1 MTDMINKISAYI
13 RLRLLNAKIGTLIF
27 AFILIF
33 AKVTLAGE
41 ADEPV
46 VKNLSVDKKNKA
58 ISYVLT
64 KPATVR
70 LRVGSRSGPLYR
82 TLVNWQKQE
91 EGNYAIKWDGMDTS
105 GTFNILDS
113 KNFTF
118 SFNYYLPGEDK
129 PILREYSESDLIISD
144 NFIGR
149 APRLLHLSQNHK
161 NHKKEHCKDLEVI
174 FKLPR
179 NMQRTKEGLPKIRG
193 ICPITIELPDKDKFW
208 FRQERFS
215 LNIFIDDVFVE
226 GEALGYTPYAWNF
239 NPKGINTGRHLIAV
253 NLKGFNDHIAVGSLP
268 IYVEATK

>member
-13 RLRLLNAKIGTLIF
+13 RLKLLNAEIGTLIF
-27 AFILIF
+27 TFILIF
-33 AKVTLAGE
+33 AKITLAGE

-46 VKNLSVDKKNKA
+46 VKNLSVDKKNKT

-70 LRVGSRSGPLYR
+70 LRVGSKSGPLYR
-82 TLVNWQKQE
+82 TLINWQKQKK
-91 EGNYAIKWDGMDTS
+91 GSHAIKWDGMDTS
-105 GTFNILDS
+105 GAFNILDS

-118 SFNYYLPGEDK
+118 SFNYYLAGKEKEIIGEY
-129 PILREYSESDLIISD
+129 LYSDLIISD

-149 APRLLHLSQNHK
+149 APRLLHISQNHK
-161 NHKKEHCKDLEVI
+161 NHKKEHCKDLKLF

-179 NMQRTKEGLPKIRG
+179 NMQRTEEGLPKIKG
-193 ICPITIELPDKDKFW
+193 ICPIMIELPDKNKFW

-226 GEALGYTPYAWNF
+226 GEGLGYTPYTWNF
-239 NPKGINTGRHLIAV
+239 NPKGINKGRHLIIV

-268 IYVEATK
+268 IYVEAME